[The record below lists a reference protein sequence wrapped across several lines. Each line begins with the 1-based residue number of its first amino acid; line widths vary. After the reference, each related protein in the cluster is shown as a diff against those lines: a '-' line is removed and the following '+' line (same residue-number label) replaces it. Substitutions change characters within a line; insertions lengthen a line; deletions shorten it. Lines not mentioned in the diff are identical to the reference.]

1 MCEHLQELEAE
12 LIRKG
17 VPETFRGLAWSRNC
31 REWVYFTCYLDLA
44 AIRKRII
51 LAPCVV
57 DHLND
62 DPKSGTERG
71 LCCEEHFDAIMG
83 MLEPSPRYP
92 TIR

>member
-1 MCEHLQELEAE
+1 
-12 LIRKG
+12 
-17 VPETFRGLAWSRNC
+17 
-31 REWVYFTCYLDLA
+31 
-44 AIRKRII
+44 